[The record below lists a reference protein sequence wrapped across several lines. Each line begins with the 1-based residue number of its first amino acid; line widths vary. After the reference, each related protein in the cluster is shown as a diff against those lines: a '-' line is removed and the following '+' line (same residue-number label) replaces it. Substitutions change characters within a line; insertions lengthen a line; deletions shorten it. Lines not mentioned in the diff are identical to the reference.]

1 MSIAVTKSP
10 TRRRAWVEH
19 PLSLLINVSWVLLIL
34 SFVAVSLL
42 ADAPRVAWVTLF
54 GWCMINW
61 VATIYVGTHLSVP
74 LDAPRKSE
82 SDVVAEG
89 TSLFRDAMH
98 RLRRNQMATGSI
110 VILLLLMLSCFL
122 QVALFQL
129 IPIIEGKDRTAFAP
143 DSFYALHLDHTRTN
157 EGQTYEPPNAQ
168 HWFGT
173 DSLGRDLFARTL
185 FGGSIS
191 FLVGIV
197 GTVVSV
203 SVGVS
208 WGAVA
213 GYFGGRVDE
222 WMMRIVDILYGLPFL
237 FLVIL
242 IMTLVNGLGN
252 VASSTDQKFAEAAAA
267 QKAGDVDK
275 ANAILAEITPDQRT
289 ASIVTKFMPP
299 IVVVFVAIGLVSWL
313 TMARITR
320 GQVLSLKEREFVVA
334 ARAIGARAP
343 RIIFRHIVPNLMG
356 PVIVYSTLTIPEI
369 MLSEAFLSFV
379 GLGISEPNCSWGSL
393 ASEGLAGVN
402 IIKPYWWLMVYPA
415 AALSLS
421 LFGLNFIG
429 DGLRDALD
437 PRSAK

>member
-1 MSIAVTKSP
+1 MSVTSP
-10 TRRRAWVEH
+10 QSTRRRPWSEH
-19 PLSLLINVSWVLLIL
+19 PLSLLINVSWVLAIL
-34 SFVAVSLL
+34 TTAAIALL
-42 ADAPRVAWVTLF
+42 ADAPAAAWLTAVAWLVANLLATLF
-54 GWCMINW
+54 
-61 VATIYVGTHLSVP
+61 VRSQLTVP
-74 LDAPRKSE
+74 LESRRKSDSE
-82 SDVVAEG
+82 AVAQG
-89 TSLFRDAMH
+89 TSLFRDAIH
-98 RLRRNQMATGSI
+98 RLRRNQMATVSM
-110 VILLLLMLSCFL
+110 VILGLLMLACFS
-122 QVALFQL
+122 QFALFHL
-129 IPIIEGKDRTAFAP
+129 VPMLAGKDQSQFSSN
-143 DSFYALHLDHTRTN
+143 SFFALHIDHTRTN
-157 EGQTYEPPNAQ
+157 EGQTYEPPNAL

-185 FGGSIS
+185 FGGSVS

-252 VASSTDQKFAEAAAA
+252 VASATDQKFAEAAAA
-267 QKAGDVDK
+267 EKSGDAEKAK
-275 ANAILAEITPDQRT
+275 SILADITPDART
-289 ASIVTKFMPP
+289 ASLVTRFMPP

-402 IIKPYWWLMVYPA
+402 IIKPYWWLMLYPA

-437 PRSAK
+437 PRSTK